1 MSGNDFDI
9 PLAQTGGTSVLM
21 LNVYKGFLKHFPDNK
36 DDVAKIF
43 RMREKDSLRI
53 VMRNHQEFIFK
64 YSADDDYML
73 ATRKAYDKIT
83 SSQ

>member
-1 MSGNDFDI
+1 MSENDFDI

-43 RMREKDSLRI
+43 RMQEKDSLRI

-64 YSADDDYML
+64 KFGFDD
-73 ATRKAYDKIT
+73 
-83 SSQ
+83 QGW